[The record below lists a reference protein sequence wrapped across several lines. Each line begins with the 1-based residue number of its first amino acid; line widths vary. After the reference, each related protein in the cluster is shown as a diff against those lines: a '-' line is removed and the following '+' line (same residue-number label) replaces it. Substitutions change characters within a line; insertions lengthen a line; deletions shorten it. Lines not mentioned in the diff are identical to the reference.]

1 MATVQWTREDSKYGV
16 VSMTATLA
24 AGDSSA
30 DLILPDYSDKTVHVY
45 GGTFGD
51 SAVSVKGLNATAANA
66 QDMHRVNDP
75 TLTFSSLTTEIM
87 ALLLENPKIIRASAS
102 GTTGTG
108 LKVTIV
114 SKRNL

>member
-1 MATVQWTREDSKYGV
+1 MAIAQWVREDTRYGV
-16 VSMTATLA
+16 VSLTATLA
-24 AGDSSA
+24 AGDTSA

-51 SAVSVKGLNATAANA
+51 SAVSVKGLNSTSATA

-75 TLTFSSLTTEIM
+75 TLTFSTLTAELM